1 MSGIVS
7 GDVGMDPLLYATLTI
22 LLSKSE
28 AQYHQ
33 IIENM
38 LVSKVRPEILQ
49 DKIHAKMIVIGM
61 TLIPV

>member
-1 MSGIVS
+1 
-7 GDVGMDPLLYATLTI
+7 MDPLLYATLTI

-28 AQYHQ
+28 AQNHQ

-38 LVSKVRPEILQ
+38 LVSKYVRPEILQ

>member
-1 MSGIVS
+1 
-7 GDVGMDPLLYATLTI
+7 MDPQLCATLTI